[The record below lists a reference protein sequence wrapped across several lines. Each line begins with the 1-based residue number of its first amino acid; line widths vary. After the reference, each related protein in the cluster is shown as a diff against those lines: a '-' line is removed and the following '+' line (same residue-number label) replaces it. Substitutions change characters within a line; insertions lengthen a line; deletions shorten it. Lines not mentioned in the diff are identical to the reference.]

1 MTKTI
6 LDKMADQAEAETLC
20 GLLFDFLMAQPVDAV
35 IQTDT
40 LVGHIAESF
49 DEDITKRWIKEHIDR
64 FSQRELE
71 RAESRD
77 DQLKDWITVEMQAE
91 LRRIAIRPI
100 HLDRGFLRAA
110 VQQDSVKHMIKRI
123 IEETL
128 DRFVNTLKPN
138 GSGGGLIG
146 SVGRGAFGFASRAGK
161 GLLGQLGGQFET
173 HLQAAV
179 KSFVQNSTSLML
191 DRLIVILTSP
201 ETAQHFGRSGGAAH
215 DALMDQSTGSIWR
228 FINDHVPIDDL
239 MEVLPEQL
247 SYLAA
252 HSGFLELIQAEVE
265 HFMTLEAKTHLRAF
279 LGDEERVQALRK
291 TAIDRGT
298 PLIQSLSETVAFKDW
313 VA

>member
-1 MTKTI
+1 
-6 LDKMADQAEAETLC
+6 MADEAEAKVLC
-20 GLLFDFLMAQPVDAV
+20 GIIFDFLTAQPIDAF
-35 IQTDT
+35 IRTDT
-40 LVGHIAESF
+40 LVEQISNAF
-49 DEDITKRWIKEHIDR
+49 DEDLTEHWIKAHISG
-64 FSQRELE
+64 FAQRELE
-71 RAESRD
+71 RAETRD
-77 DQLKDWITVEMQAE
+77 DQVKDWITLEMQAE
-91 LRRIAIRPI
+91 LRRLAIRPI

-128 DRFVNTLKPN
+128 DRFVNTLKPS

-215 DALMDQSTGSIWR
+215 DALMDQSTESVWR
-228 FINDHVPIDDL
+228 FINEHIPVDDL
-239 MEVLPEQL
+239 MEVMPQQL
-247 SYLAA
+247 SHLVH
-252 HSGFLELIQAEVE
+252 HSGFIEIIQGEVE
-265 HFMTLEAKTHLRAF
+265 QFMATEAKTPVSVF
-279 LGDEERVQALRK
+279 LGTRERQQALRR
-291 TAIDRGT
+291 AVIDLGT
-298 PLIQSLSETVAFKDW
+298 PLVQSLADSESFKDW
-313 VA
+313 LA